1 MIKKIFYNFLK
12 NEKCYDYYT
21 IDFDE
26 NIKQK
31 KKDYKLFI
39 KKVFLIL
46 NRFWKFDAIIGFNPF
61 YHAEH
66 DLPEPIKEIGKKFLT
81 IHKESLSTDK
91 ENADDF
97 KIYKEQNKKYL
108 ANKVAVYNEY
118 EKNKLVDSNT
128 EYKPSRSDRL
138 R

>member
-1 MIKKIFYNFLK
+1 M
-12 NEKCYDYYT
+12 
-21 IDFDE
+21 
-26 NIKQK
+26 
-31 KKDYKLFI
+31 FI

-66 DLPEPIKEIGKKFLT
+66 DLPEPIKKEIGKKFLT

-118 EKNKLVDSNT
+118 EKNKLVDSNFLNINQVEVT
-128 EYKPSRSDRL
+128 GCARSSNCFEIRNTKPTDNKIVYF
-138 R
+138 